1 MPVFYSI
8 PLLYSGKFKKI
19 KKSLRPFSQS
29 CILAIK
35 EENESILRMTQ
46 LAEWV
51 QGVRKKDLH
60 AMKHLYDA
68 AAKSMLNLS
77 YRITL
82 NLEESQDIIQ
92 ESFMTSFQSIHKL
105 EQAENYFGWLKRIVI
120 NNSLKAKRKQQF
132 YESLDELEIAE
143 EVEESDYY
151 GIPFPEIHKAIT
163 QLPDGCREIFTLYAL
178 EDYKHREIAEMLNIS
193 LSTSK
198 SQYRYALKL
207 MRSFL
212 TPFRKEG

>member
-1 MPVFYSI
+1 
-8 PLLYSGKFKKI
+8 
-19 KKSLRPFSQS
+19 
-29 CILAIK
+29 
-35 EENESILRMTQ
+35 MTQ

-60 AMKHLYDA
+60 AMKQLYDA

-92 ESFMTSFQSIHKL
+92 ESFMTSFQSIQKL
-105 EQAENYFGWLKRIVI
+105 EQAENYFGWLKKIVI
-120 NNSLKAKRKQQF
+120 NNSLKAKRKQAF
-132 YESLDELEIAE
+132 YESLDEVEIAE
-143 EVEESDYY
+143 EEVETDYY
-151 GIPFPEIHKAIT
+151 GIPFPEIQKAIS
-163 QLPDGCREIFTLYAL
+163 QLPDGSREIFCLYAM
-178 EDYKHREIAEMLNIS
+178 EDYKHREIAEMLGVSI
-193 LSTSK
+193 STSK

-212 TPFRKEG
+212 TPFRKES

>member
-1 MPVFYSI
+1 MS
-8 PLLYSGKFKKI
+8 
-19 KKSLRPFSQS
+19 
-29 CILAIK
+29 
-35 EENESILRMTQ
+35 Q

-60 AMKHLYDA
+60 AMKQVYNA
-68 AAKSMLNLS
+68 AAKGMLNLS

-92 ESFMTSFQSIHKL
+92 ESFMTSFQSIHTL
-105 EQAENYFGWLKRIVI
+105 ENAENYFGWLKRIVI

-143 EVEESDYY
+143 EEMESDHY
-151 GIPFPEIHKAIT
+151 GVPFPEIQKAIT
-163 QLPDGCREIFTLYAL
+163 QLPDGCREIFCLYAM
-178 EDYKHREIAEMLNIS
+178 EDYKHREIAEMLDVSI
-193 LSTSK
+193 STSK

-212 TPFRKEG
+212 TPFRKES